1 MPLFRQPTQP
11 RGFTLMELLVTLAIL
26 GVLASLVLPVAQ
38 VTVQRGKENELRTS
52 LRDIRQAIDAYKRAY
67 DEGRIRREIDSTG
80 YPRTLEMLV
89 EGVEDQ
95 RDPRH
100 KKLFFLRRL
109 PRDPFAPHAELPAMD
124 TWGKRC
130 NASEASEPEEGA
142 DVYDVYSLS
151 GKRGLNN
158 IAYKEW

>member
-1 MPLFRQPTQP
+1 MSSLRRPVMQ

-38 VTVQRGKENELRTS
+38 VTAQRNKENELRIV
-52 LRDIRQAIDAYKRAY
+52 LREIRQAIDAYKRAY
-67 DEGRIRREIDSTG
+67 DGGRIRRRIDSTG
-80 YPRTLEMLV
+80 YPQTLDVLV

-95 RDPRH
+95 LDPKH
-100 KKLFFLRRL
+100 KRIYFLRRL
-109 PRDPFAPHAELPAMD
+109 PRDPFDPVSERPAAD

-130 NASEASEPEEGA
+130 NESEASDPVEGD

-151 GKRGLNN
+151 DKLGLNN
-158 IAYKEW
+158 IPYRKW